1 MSKIPQGEWN
11 AIAARHARGE
21 TIAKIA
27 HDYGCTAPAIHY
39 ILKRQR
45 ERTGPAA
52 TGAADPV
59 APASEAA
66 ADTAAN
72 ARPAAE
78 LRPAAAVR
86 PAAEV
91 RAAAELRPAHA
102 EQARRDDPPAFA
114 VRPAAAGEQRA
125 DASRFEHADMPRPE
139 PRRAPAR
146 GSALK
151 ASLDAELQRQVEEAI
166 EAFRAN
172 LNAALADRSP
182 ARREELRA
190 AASDLM
196 RMAAR
201 TMIVLDRMS
210 AGHDRVPGPAP
221 DYPRSAHARS

>member
-72 ARPAAE
+72 A
-78 LRPAAAVR
+78 R

>member
-52 TGAADPV
+52 TGAADPA

-78 LRPAAAVR
+78 LRPAA
-86 PAAEV
+86 
-91 RAAAELRPAHA
+91 A

-139 PRRAPAR
+139 PRRA
-146 GSALK
+146 
-151 ASLDAELQRQVEEAI
+151 
-166 EAFRAN
+166 
-172 LNAALADRSP
+172 
-182 ARREELRA
+182 
-190 AASDLM
+190 
-196 RMAAR
+196 
-201 TMIVLDRMS
+201 
-210 AGHDRVPGPAP
+210 
-221 DYPRSAHARS
+221 

>member
-52 TGAADPV
+52 TGAADPA

-78 LRPAAAVR
+78 LRPAD
-86 PAAEV
+86 
-91 RAAAELRPAHA
+91 A
-102 EQARRDDPPAFA
+102 EQARRGDPPAFA

>member
-52 TGAADPV
+52 TGAADP
-59 APASEAA
+59 
-66 ADTAAN
+66 AAN